1 MQPEGMKR
9 HSHTLNWW
17 WGSRLQ
23 LSG

>member
-17 WGSRLQ
+17 WGSILQ